1 MFNVIPYRSNHNV
14 APRGFFDDFTSD
26 FFKPLFDSFGMTRP
40 EQAMKV
46 INAAKSIGLPTAMPE
61 QITRGSEDFGWF
73 LKQCPGAEF
82 NVSAGDRPAIHTAAF
97 DFMDELIGT
106 MVDVYFAILAQ

>member
-1 MFNVIPYRSNHNV
+1 VEYSYEDVFPDTTN
-14 APRGFFDDFTSD
+14 T
-26 FFKPLFDSFGMTRP
+26 P

-82 NVSAGDRPAIHTAAF
+82 TVSAGDRPAIHTAAF